1 MINNKIIFV
10 FLFSLLFGSMNA
22 YSYVSF
28 TTPSDEV
35 LDVNGF
41 ITFEHDS
48 TEPLTCIL
56 EIQNLNENLNYSNT
70 ISVDSTP
77 YSFYYYGVGYGY
89 VDFSLECGDG
99 VDLYSDTQQYFIP
112 VRKDALPYLI
122 TFILM
127 LIAPLLMKPLGLL
140 KRVTNNNVYFE
151 FVLFALI
158 VIMIIMFGNT
168 TSAFY
173 NVYLHMIGLSFAL
186 FGLAMSFW
194 FIIVDTITNFNRGVK
209 N

>member
-1 MINNKIIFV
+1 MINNKIIIV

-28 TTPSDEV
+28 TTPADEA
-35 LDVNGF
+35 LDANGF
-41 ITFEHDS
+41 IIFEHDS

-56 EIQNLNENLNYSNT
+56 EIQNLNENLTYSNT

-77 YSFYYYGVGYGY
+77 YNFYYYGVGNGY
-89 VDFSLECGDG
+89 VDFSLECGNG
-99 VDLYSDTQQYFIP
+99 TTLYSDTQQFFIP
-112 VRKDALPYLI
+112 VENDEIQYLI

-127 LIAPLLMKPLGLL
+127 IISPLLMKPLGFLS
-140 KRVTNNNVYFE
+140 RVTNNNVHME

-158 VIMIIMFGNT
+158 VIMIVMFGNN

-173 NVYLHMIGLSFAL
+173 NIYIHMIGLSFAL

-194 FIIVDTITNFNRGVK
+194 FIIVDTITNFNRGVR